1 MEDCVGE
8 RYVLWCDVSHSL
20 SYILAPCRPFPI
32 LNVIFTARQWIISAQ
47 LRQFL
52 SQGLDAKILLA
63 LSGQFGRKLLY
74 AVPCDFTRR
83 GVLKI
88 VAQELSVLNSLL
100 NVLGTELRTTSRARV
115 ITLLGT
121 NFESCARHRC
131 HFDI

>member
-8 RYVLWCDVSHSL
+8 RHVLWCDVSHSL

-32 LNVIFTARQWIISAQ
+32 LNVILATLQRIISAQ

-52 SQGLDAKILLA
+52 GQGLDSEILLA

-100 NVLGTELRTTSRARV
+100 NILGSELRTTSRARV
-115 ITLLGT
+115 ITLLGA
-121 NFESCARHRC
+121 NFESCARHR
-131 HFDI
+131 